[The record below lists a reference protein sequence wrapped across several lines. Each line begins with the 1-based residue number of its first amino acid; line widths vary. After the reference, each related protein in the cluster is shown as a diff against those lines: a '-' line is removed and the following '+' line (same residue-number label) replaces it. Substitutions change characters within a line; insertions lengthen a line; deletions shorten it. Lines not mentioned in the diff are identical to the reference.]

1 MLLRIS
7 LPVSDMIESPAT
19 TPIPVQLSE
28 SEFAAFFFPHLSMP
42 RRGPRCKLGYHCV
55 FNLILW
61 VLYTGMQWK
70 CLPVPRTAEGKAQI
84 HYTTIYKVFAKWSDD
99 GSLKQAFI
107 ASVRHLASHRQLD
120 LSILHGDGTNTV
132 AKKGGDCIG
141 YSGHKHQKGEK
152 IIAIIDNNGFVLAPV
167 PVAPV
172 NEADTVLL
180 PDGLNELKR
189 MARLT
194 GLKIDGSYLNL
205 DGGFDSRHN
214 RKAIFNAGLIPNI
227 KENPRNRQASKR
239 GRKRLFNAAIHSLR
253 LRVERTFAWEDKFKR
268 LLLRF
273 EFIQQRHYGMKL
285 MGYTLINLRRFCG
298 A

>member
-1 MLLRIS
+1 MS
-7 LPVSDMIESPAT
+7 QMTESPAT

-28 SEFAAFFFPHLSMP
+28 PEFNAFISPHLSMP
-42 RRGPRCKLGYHCV
+42 RRGPKCKLGYHRV

-70 CLPVPRTAEGKAQI
+70 CLPAPRVGDGTAVI

-99 GSLKQAFI
+99 GSLYQAFI
-107 ASVRHLASHRQLD
+107 ASVRHLAEQHHLD
-120 LSILHGDGTNTV
+120 LS
-132 AKKGGDCIG
+132 
-141 YSGHKHQKGEK
+141 HKHQRGEK
-152 IIAIIDNNGFVLAPV
+152 ILAIVENNGFVLAPL

-180 PDGLNELKR
+180 PDELNALKWV
-189 MARLT
+189 ARLT
-194 GLKIDGSYLNL
+194 DLKIDGSYLNL

-227 KENPRNRQASKR
+227 KENPRNRNTPKR

-253 LRVERTFAWEDKFKR
+253 LCVERTFAWEDKFKR
-268 LLLRF
+268 VLLRF
-273 EFIQQRHYGMKL
+273 EFKQQRHYAIKL
-285 MGYTLINLRRFCG
+285 MAFTLINLRHFCG